1 MVHPAT
7 QRAVRSAINALDAPL
22 DIGFVFPP
30 KPGQDRGYGQWTNR
44 DLGPS
49 EMMALLPRAAAA
61 NARGGNIYMRLG
73 PGVRDGHPGIV
84 MIDDLA
90 VGAVEQLRV
99 DGFGPCLVV
108 ETSGGNFQAWIRLVA
123 AGTVPYATMG
133 LVARHL
139 AGAYCGD
146 ERAVSPRQPG
156 RVPGFT
162 NRKPKHQQD
171 DGRFPFVMLVHAEPG
186 RVASSGNTL
195 LDRLTPLGTGGAAT
209 GAAPETPRVAAAAT
223 ANVNPEVAALLDVIH
238 AEQRE
243 RLMREVASVR
253 RPLHAAS
260 ESEVDFAVATAALR
274 GDIAPE
280 QISAWI
286 AARRP
291 EKGLGYPERTLQ
303 AVVARESEP
312 ESRCGLPPGYT

>member
-7 QRAVRSAINALDAPL
+7 QRAVRSAINALGAPL

-30 KPGQDRGYGQWTNR
+30 RPNEDRGYGQWSNR

-49 EMMALLPRAAAA
+49 EIMALLPRAAAA

-73 PGVRDGHPGIV
+73 PSVKDCHPGVV

-90 VGAVEQLRV
+90 VDALEQLRV
-99 DGFGPCLVV
+99 DGFEPCLVV
-108 ETSGGNFQAWIRLVA
+108 ETSAGNFQAWVRLVG
-123 AGTVPYATMG
+123 AGSVPYATMG
-133 LVARHL
+133 VVCRHL
-139 AGAYCGD
+139 ARAYGGD

-156 RVPGFT
+156 RLPGLT

-171 DGRFPFVMLVHAEPG
+171 DGRFPFVRLAHAEAG
-186 RVASSGNTL
+186 RVASSGSTL
-195 LDRLTPLGTGGAAT
+195 LDRLTPLGTGGAAA
-209 GAAPETPRVAAAAT
+209 GAAPETPLVAAT
-223 ANVNPEVAALLDVIH
+223 AMAELDQEVVALLEIIH

-243 RLMREVASVR
+243 RITREVAAGC
-253 RPLHAAS
+253 RPPHAAS
-260 ESEVDFAVATAALR
+260 ESEVDFAVARVAVQQGLAA
-274 GDIAPE
+274 E

-291 EKGLGYPERTLQ
+291 EKGLDYPERTLQ
-303 AVVARESEP
+303 AVVTPSEL
-312 ESRCGLPPGYT
+312 LPVSWTPR